1 MITYAH
7 FIEPSENKRLDNI
20 LKWSTL
26 ITDYSEYDNYI
37 VMSLDD
43 KVDIGYIMYRDNHIF
58 KIEIRKEFRGNG
70 YIKELMA
77 YFEQFSKDFWVDRIT
92 LTPLNKKVENMYRKM
107 GFVDDVDNSRELVKW
122 I

>member
-58 KIEIRKEFRGNG
+58 KIEIRKEFRGKG